1 MTSLPESSFHEIAAN
16 MREIADQGA
25 RSIELARS
33 QPWAQGPGTQAELA
47 ALATDVRIAGQ
58 LAELFAHLVPHEEVC
73 RDFFAGLLEAV
84 VDFGTEAERRR
95 A

>member
-1 MTSLPESSFHEIAAN
+1 MESLPETSFREIAAN

-25 RSIELARS
+25 RSIDLARS

-47 ALATDVRIAGQ
+47 ALAVDVRIAGQ
-58 LAELFAHLVPHEEVC
+58 LAQLFAELAPHEELC
-73 RDFFAGLLEAV
+73 RDFFAGLLAPV
-84 VDFGTEAERRR
+84 ADMAEDARRR